1 MNITGFIFLFV
12 FLVCLGNVTGKLF
25 KNMNPFLVM
34 IGLVLLLGFFPM
46 IDQQDNMLF
55 FVAFALGFLENFFS
69 VFGLIRDGFYN
80 IRYRLELNSS
90 VNKAHDDLERQKS
103 EHEEDLRRQK
113 RAAEDDLQRQ
123 RKDVEEQLRRDNQE
137 AEERLRRAKEDLK
150 RQREET
156 EQQKNKKTGSK
167 REQSTNNE
175 SMMPQTF
182 AEACEVLGVDQSATL
197 AECKK
202 AKRSLAAMYHP
213 DKFEQFTGK
222 RRKQAEIEFQ
232 KIMCA
237 WDIVEK
243 KKK

>member
-1 MNITGFIFLFV
+1 MNTTAFLFLFV

-34 IGLVLLLGFFPM
+34 LGLMLLLGFFPV

-80 IRYRLELNSS
+80 IKYRFELNSS
-90 VNKAHDDLERQKS
+90 VNKAHDDLDRQKS

-113 RAAEDDLQRQ
+113 REAEDDLQRQ
-123 RKDVEEQLRRDNQE
+123 RQDVEDQLRRENQE

-150 RQREET
+150 RQREEA
-156 EQQKNKKTGSK
+156 ERQKNKKSGASQ
-167 REQSTNNE
+167 QSTNNE
-175 SMMPQTF
+175 SIMPRTF
-182 AEACEVLGVDQSATL
+182 AEACEVLGVDQSASL

-202 AKRSLAAMYHP
+202 AKRTLSAMYHP

>member
-1 MNITGFIFLFV
+1 MNITAFLFLFV

-34 IGLVLLLGFFPM
+34 IGLMLLLGFFPV

-55 FVAFALGFLENFFS
+55 FVAFALGFIENFFS
-69 VFGLIRDGFYN
+69 VFGVIRDGFYN
-80 IRYRLELNSS
+80 IKCRFDISSS
-90 VNKAHDDLERQKS
+90 VHKAFDDLDRQKS
-103 EHEEDLRRQK
+103 EHEEDLRRQ
-113 RAAEDDLQRQ
+113 RREAEDDLQRQ
-123 RKDVEEQLRRDNQE
+123 RQNVEEQLRRENQE
-137 AEERLRRAKEDLK
+137 AEERLHRAKEDLK
-150 RQREET
+150 RQREEA
-156 EQQKNKKTGSK
+156 ERQKNKKSGSGQ
-167 REQSTNNE
+167 QSTNNE
-175 SMMPQTF
+175 SMMPRTF
-182 AEACEVLGVDQSATL
+182 AEACEVLGVDQNATL